1 MSVTRKIVAGARSGL
16 NSLLDKVLADDTPL
30 SGVERDE
37 LDAEQAR
44 RIEARRQGGHKA
56 PEENPRARWAG
67 PGEEA
72 ARQRR
77 KAADVREQRIRAV
90 RAEKRKAE
98 EAAREDAWQRLQED
112 ARRQAASDAA
122 RAGATGRS
130 AGGASSAGAAG
141 SGARP
146 GARTSSTGAGSG
158 SARRPGGFGRND
170 KIAKY
175 YKVLDLPYGADFEQ
189 VKAAYRKLMRKY
201 HPDLHTQ
208 SPQKAKAAT
217 ELSMQVTQAYNEL
230 EIHLIGSTNKKS

>member
-1 MSVTRKIVAGARSGL
+1 MTRKFVEGARSGL

-37 LDAEQAR
+37 LDAELERRTRAR
-44 RIEARRQGGHKA
+44 AEGAPRK

-67 PGEEA
+67 AGDEA
-72 ARQRR
+72 ARHR
-77 KAADVREQRIRAV
+77 KQAADAREKRIRGE

-98 EAAREDAWQRLQED
+98 DAARERAWEKFQDE
-112 ARRQAASDAA
+112 ARRS
-122 RAGATGRS
+122 
-130 AGGASSAGAAG
+130 ASSAGPAP
-141 SGARP
+141 GARP
-146 GARTSSTGAGSG
+146 GGPRPSGASSGGST
-158 SARRPGGFGRND
+158 RRPGGGFGPRND

-175 YKVLDLPYGADFEQ
+175 YKVLDLPYGADFDQ
-189 VKAAYRKLMRKY
+189 VKASYRKLMRRY

-230 EIHLIGSTNKKS
+230 EKHLLGDPGKK

>member
-1 MSVTRKIVAGARSGL
+1 MSVTRKIVEGARSGL

-30 SGVERDE
+30 TGVERDE

-44 RIEARRQGGHKA
+44 RMEARRRGVQVSPG
-56 PEENPRARWAG
+56 ENPRARWAG

-77 KAADVREQRIRAV
+77 RAAEAREQRIRAV

-98 EAAREDAWQRLQED
+98 EAAREDAWQRLQAD
-112 ARRQAASDAA
+112 ARRQAAADAA
-122 RAGATGRS
+122 RASATGRG
-130 AGGASSAGAAG
+130 AGTAGSAGAG
-141 SGARP
+141 PRP
-146 GARTSSTGAGSG
+146 GARTSSSGAG
-158 SARRPGGFGRND
+158 SARRPSPFGRND

-230 EIHLIGSTNKKS
+230 ENHLTGGSSKKA

>member
-1 MSVTRKIVAGARSGL
+1 MTRKIVEGARSGL

-30 SGVERDE
+30 TGVERDE

-44 RIEARRQGGHKA
+44 RMEARRRAGGGKP
-56 PEENPRARWAG
+56 PEDNPRAKWAG

-77 KAADVREQRIRAV
+77 RAADSREQRIRAT

-98 EAAREDAWQRLQED
+98 EAAREEAWQRLQAD
-112 ARRQAASDAA
+112 ARRQAAADSA
-122 RAGATGRS
+122 RASAAGRS
-130 AGGASSAGAAG
+130 AGSSAGGGA
-141 SGARP
+141 SGGPRP
-146 GARTSSTGAGSG
+146 GGRTSSGSAGS
-158 SARRPGGFGRND
+158 SRRPGGFGRND

-189 VKAAYRKLMRKY
+189 VKASYRKLMRKY

-230 EIHLIGSTNKKS
+230 ENHLIGGTNKKP